1 MVENQDDEVD
11 LDDDEPKTYAEAV
24 SDTDREKWLEAL
36 ISEMDSMYFNLVWEL
51 VDLPDGVYPIGC
63 KWIFKKKR
71 DADGK
76 VQTYKARLVAKG
88 YSQRE
93 GIDYDETFSPVAKIK
108 SIRILLAIAAYYNFD
123 IWQMVVKT
131 AFLNGELEGDVYM
144 TQPEGFVSK
153 ERPNAV
159 CKLKKSIYGLKQASR
174 SWNICFDRTIKSFG
188 FVRSKEDPC
197 VYSKRRKWKRRI
209 SLSYMSMTS

>member
-1 MVENQDDEVD
+1 M
-11 LDDDEPKTYAEAV
+11 
-24 SDTDREKWLEAL
+24 
-36 ISEMDSMYFNLVWEL
+36 
-51 VDLPDGVYPIGC
+51 
-63 KWIFKKKR
+63 
-71 DADGK
+71 
-76 VQTYKARLVAKG
+76 AKG

-123 IWQMVVKT
+123 IWQMDVKT
-131 AFLNGELEGDVYM
+131 TFLNGELEGDVYM

-153 ERPNAV
+153 ESPNAV

-197 VYSKRRKWKRRI
+197 VYSTRENGNVVYLIIYVYDILIMESDR
-209 SLSYMSMTS
+209 SMMQSVKE